1 MMVFLWNRLT
11 QGGLRERGGWT
22 GRGENPRSLW
32 RRLLQVPILLIP
44 PTIIGTMTKTL
55 CPGHEYM
62 WYYITITM
70 VWGGG
75 RGFISTESKLASMAI
90 LDRTYL
96 ARIIFSYFV
105 LKYKIIVCPFRDPR
119 GGADPNEQTDSV
131 RTPWTSSSAGSV
143 SRSLFCLLLLSSL
156 SLLLPASSLLLP
168 SRLLWTLVAPSRKS
182 WTKKREFNRVKKPA
196 GSNRCR
202 VKEIHFHSFL
212 SLKWL
217 LPTSSDDED
226 KDDDDGGN
234 RLMGSTQAGAIST

>member
-96 ARIIFSYFV
+96 ARMIFSYFV

-143 SRSLFCLLLLSSL
+143 SRSLFCLLLLSSV

-168 SRLLWTLVAPSRKS
+168 SRLLWTLVAPQAGKVGQKRENLIGSRSRLAPIGAASRKS
-182 WTKKREFNRVKKPA
+182 IFTPSSPWNDSFQLLQMMKTKMMTMVET
-196 GSNRCR
+196 G
-202 VKEIHFHSFL
+202 
-212 SLKWL
+212 
-217 LPTSSDDED
+217 
-226 KDDDDGGN
+226 
-234 RLMGSTQAGAIST
+234 